1 MKSKNQVIDPD
12 VILIGSGI
20 MSATL
25 GAMLKELNPALSIQ
39 LYEMT
44 EEFGKEASNAWHNA
58 GTGHA
63 GLCELSYTP
72 DYGSDGE
79 VDVSKAF
86 EIFN

>member
-12 VILIGSGI
+12 VVLIGSGI

-44 EEFGKEASNAWHNA
+44 EEFGKEASNGWHNA

-63 GLCELSYTP
+63 GPLRTQLHS
-72 DYGSDGE
+72 
-79 VDVSKAF
+79 
-86 EIFN
+86 